1 MCTVSA
7 NRQSVSIYPSPYFQ
21 TSETVR
27 AKTESFCFCTEN
39 AHQCRVPVVWD
50 TSVWLRDNRSQIWTF
65 SFKFPI
71 KNRAPVISS
80 FTHFLPIFL
89 QGPIDSARTSDATL
103 RYSIIEGSRTC
114 EESRQKDPETR
125 PDRDTPRPWKEST
138 YAQHKVVIR

>member
-1 MCTVSA
+1 MRIIRSLEKKGECGRMCTVSA

-39 AHQCRVPVVWD
+39 AHQCRVPV
-50 TSVWLRDNRSQIWTF
+50 
-65 SFKFPI
+65 FPI

-80 FTHFLPIFL
+80 FTHFLPTFL

-125 PDRDTPRPWKEST
+125 PDRGKNQLTHNTRS
-138 YAQHKVVIR
+138 